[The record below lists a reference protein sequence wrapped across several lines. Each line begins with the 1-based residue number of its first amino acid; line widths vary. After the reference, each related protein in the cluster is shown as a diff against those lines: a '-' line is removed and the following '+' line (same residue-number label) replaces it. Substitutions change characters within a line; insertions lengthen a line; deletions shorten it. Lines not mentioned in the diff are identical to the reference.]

1 MLTGIRSFYMWHC
14 VQHIWREKVVQDK
27 IGLMTESVLLA
38 GGLITGPALYKNTYT
53 IHMLHSSYK

>member
-1 MLTGIRSFYMWHC
+1 MWHC
-14 VQHIWREKVVQDK
+14 VEHIWREKVVQDE